1 MKFKKYNN
9 MFKAIRELRLK
20 GKIKEA
26 AEELDRLI
34 HNLFLEPVE
43 EQAKST
49 NWQLFVSI
57 AYYEKGMIYKS
68 DGNMEKAM
76 EWFSEALKLQQNM
89 VLLGEKSL
97 FTFVYFAYSSF
108 EIAECRRIGAID
120 KINLE
125 TGLHYVEGI
134 IKIAI
139 NILTDE
145 IKKGNQ
151 NKEIDFDPDY
161 HLAGMWARRAILNES
176 CCNYEPAIRCY
187 KQVLK
192 FANVSSCEFDE
203 GEIESRIARCY
214 LELSS
219 GYCKKSLKHFSKQ
232 KNKKR
237 EKAIQELIEKINIL
251 LESKE

>member
-1 MKFKKYNN
+1 

-26 AEELDRLI
+26 AEESDRLI
-34 HNLFLEPVE
+34 DDLFLESVE

-49 NWQLFVSI
+49 NWRLFVSI

-68 DGNMEKAM
+68 DGNIEKAM

-89 VLLGEKSL
+89 ILLEEKSL
-97 FTFVYFAYSSF
+97 FIFVYFAYSSF
-108 EIAECRRIGAID
+108 EIADCRRMGAID
-120 KINLE
+120 KINSE
-125 TGLHYVEGI
+125 TKLNYVEGV

-161 HLAGMWARRAILNES
+161 HLAGMWARRAILNELY
-176 CCNYEPAIRCY
+176 CDFEQAIRCY

-192 FANVSSCEFDE
+192 FANRSSCEFDE
-203 GEIESRIARCY
+203 GEIENRIARCH
-214 LELSS
+214 LELSY
-219 GYCKKSLKHFSKQ
+219 GYCKKSLKNFSKQ
-232 KNKKR
+232 ENKKR
-237 EKAIQELIEKINIL
+237 EKAIQELIEEINIL